1 MTTPI
6 ISAPTLQTIRIIWGS
21 MFMSLFLFAALPQL
35 MPPNGERSEGMLYI
49 FAGLALFNVVLS
61 FVLPWLMFGKPLKE
75 RVLPPEKVEATFKST
90 RIVAF
95 GMSEAIGVFGWALHF
110 LGEPAT
116 VTYIFVALAAVTL
129 ALHFPRQPKLG

>member
-1 MTTPI
+1 MTTQL

-35 MPPNGERSEGMLYI
+35 IPANGERIEGMLYI
-49 FAGLALFNVVLS
+49 FAGLALFDVVLS

-75 RVLPPEKVEATFKST
+75 RTLPPKKVEATFQST
-90 RIVAF
+90 RIIAF
-95 GMSEAIGVFGWALHF
+95 AMSESIGVFGFTLFF

-116 VTYIFVALAAVTL
+116 VTYLFVALAAVTL
-129 ALHFPRQPKLG
+129 ALHFPRQPKLA